1 MLATKAITKA
11 MHNIVNHLPFLAGI
25 NSEKDYEDALMLM
38 DELIE
43 DYDNNIVLIE
53 ALSNV
58 IYRYEQTQEAFEVFN
73 KRVEGIDPATA
84 TFRVLMEQH
93 ELRQSDF
100 ENEVGKKSSVSL
112 ILAGK
117 RNLTREHIQKLS
129 ERFNVKPSL
138 FF

>member
-11 MHNIVNHLPFLAGI
+11 AHTISAQLLFLSGI
-25 NSEKDYEDALMLM
+25 DSKESYEAALELM

-58 IYRYEQTQEAFEVFN
+58 ISRYEDDSEEYALFN
-73 KRVEGIDPATA
+73 KRSRDLSPPIATL
-84 TFRVLMEQH
+84 RVLMEQYG
-93 ELRQSDF
+93 LRITDF
-100 ENEVGKKSSVSL
+100 ETEIGKKSLVSQ
-112 ILAGK
+112 ILTGK
-117 RNLTREHIQKLS
+117 RALTRDHIQNLVDRFGLS
-129 ERFNVKPSL
+129 PAL